1 MKNTSAKRQTL
12 PPMLAVLNDKQGK
25 EIQRWTFT
33 TDAKEL
39 SPGTSVAFR
48 TTAAAP
54 PRNTAGVAIL
64 LGE

>member
-1 MKNTSAKRQTL
+1 L
-12 PPMLAVLNDKQGK
+12 
-25 EIQRWTFT
+25 
-33 TDAKEL
+33 
-39 SPGTSVAFR
+39 GTSVTFR